1 MDLLLPIIGLVLGVL
16 VVNAA
21 AVRWR
26 VPAPILLVV
35 AGLAVSFVPG
45 IPGYELSPEF
55 VLSVLLPPLLFGA
68 AFESSAVAIKKLL
81 RPIFQLAVVL
91 VLLTA
96 FSVAWVLTLVVPGMP
111 FPVAL
116 ALGAIVAPPDAVAAV
131 AVARRVGL
139 PRQLVTVLEGESLFN
154 DATSLILLKVSI
166 VAIGAASVSWL
177 PAVGGFAWAS
187 IGGLLIGGALGVVL
201 SFIRRKAQSPLT
213 ITALSLVSP
222 FVAYFL
228 GEAAH
233 SSGVLVVVVT
243 GLILGYRSPTEVA
256 ASVRLTETATWAA
269 LRYVLEGAVFALIG
283 LQLRAI
289 VESLDTNQQHVFLAI
304 AAVLLT
310 VIVSRPFWL
319 MLIHLSFRL
328 APGTSQKVSGRGVA
342 ALSWA
347 GMRGVVS
354 LAAAQTLPVNTPF
367 RSLLLVST
375 IAVIIGTLV
384 LQGLSLPWVIRVLG
398 VAHDHRADDLRERA
412 EAHAQ
417 ASAEIN
423 TRVDDLVQQRKLSD
437 RQADLMRKWASLRD
451 WRNWDDDAESRA
463 FGQRLSVLSD
473 WRRSLLG
480 IERSVIVAMRNEG
493 ELSEDVLRE
502 MQHDLDLEEALLER
516 RSEAVDGHL
525 DELPDAEVPGGDS
538 GTDPGGLMAQ
548 AVAAESDRRES
559 TTPGS
564 KTDPESRLPNDDG
577 AAVDEAATVDDADVT
592 ALLMDESRAGGST
605 IGQRARRPTD
615 D

>member
-1 MDLLLPIIGLVLGVL
+1 MHEVTRVVSRGGTPGNRAGVLLPIIGLVIGVL
-16 VVNAA
+16 IVNAA

-26 VPAPILLVV
+26 LPAPILLVV
-35 AGLAVSFVPG
+35 AGFAVSFIPGVPG
-45 IPGYELSPEF
+45 YQLSPEF

-68 AFESSAVAIKKLL
+68 AFESSAVAIRKLL

-166 VAIGAASVSWL
+166 VAIGTASVSWL
-177 PAVGGFAWAS
+177 PAAGEFAWAAV
-187 IGGLLIGGALGVVL
+187 GGLLIGAALGLLL
-201 SFIRRKAQSPLT
+201 SFVRRKARSSLT
-213 ITALSLVSP
+213 ITALSLISP
-222 FVAYFL
+222 FAAYLL
-228 GEAAH
+228 GEAVH

-243 GLILGYRSPTEVA
+243 ALVLGYRSPTEVA
-256 ASVRLTETATWAA
+256 ASVRLTETATWSA

-289 VESLDTNQQHVFLAI
+289 VESLNTNQQHVFLAF
-304 AAVLLT
+304 AAVLVT

-319 MLIHLSFRL
+319 LLIHLAFRL
-328 APGTSQKVSGRGVA
+328 APGTTQAIGARGVA

-354 LAAAQTLPVNTPF
+354 LAAAQTLPEDTPF

-384 LQGLSLPWVIRVLG
+384 LQGLSLPWVIRLLG
-398 VAHDHRADDLRERA
+398 VSHDHRADDLRERA
-412 EAHAQ
+412 EAHAR
-417 ASAEIN
+417 ASSEIN
-423 TRVDDLVQQRKLSD
+423 SRVDDLVQDRQLSD
-437 RQADLMRKWASLRD
+437 RQAELMRKWASLRD
-451 WRNWDDDAESRA
+451 WRNWDDDAQSRA

-493 ELSEDVLRE
+493 DLSEEVLRE

-525 DELPDAEVPGGDS
+525 DELPDAESTETLSDS
-538 GTDPGGLMAQ
+538 ETDSE
-548 AVAAESDRRES
+548 VDDDEIDDDAA
-559 TTPGS
+559 
-564 KTDPESRLPNDDG
+564 
-577 AAVDEAATVDDADVT
+577 VDDADVS
-592 ALLMDESRAGGST
+592 ALLMDETRAGGSS
-605 IGQRARRPTD
+605 IGQRAGRPPD
-615 D
+615 SD